1 MKAKRNLIQNC
12 LLCALVLVVFVVDA
26 QPVITQQPT
35 NQTAVVGGG
44 ATFNVAVSGTGPF
57 NYQWQFNGTYLPN
70 GIITT
75 VAGNGTAGYGGDSS
89 SATNAEINKPYD
101 VAMDANG
108 NLFIADYGNNRIRKV
123 STNGIISTVA
133 GNILNPNA
141 VAVDANGNLFIAY
154 NGNYIIK
161 VSTNSNITTVAGNG
175 NQGYAGDGGIAT
187 NAEING
193 AQGIA
198 VDASGNLF
206 IADTWNN
213 RIRKV
218 STNGI
223 ISTVA
228 GNGVRGYAG
237 DSGAATNAEFYFPI
251 GIAVDASGNLFI
263 GDNDNYCIRKVSTN
277 GIILT
282 VASIT
287 NPSGP
292 DGIALDASGNLF
304 VANSGYI
311 FQASTNG
318 TVIRVAGNGGQ
329 GFAGDGGS
337 ATSAT
342 LYYPNG
348 VAVDANGNLFIA
360 DKGNNRI
367 RKVSSSPSLVL
378 NSISANNA
386 GSYSVI
392 ITSSS
397 GSVTSSVATLLLPP
411 SIIAQPQNQFAI
423 LGGSASFSVSVSSA
437 TDPSYQW
444 YCLNNLSQA
453 GASAQVAYGYCVGAT
468 VTNGGAG
475 YTTIPNVRFVGGG
488 GSGAMGTASISNG
501 MVTTITVTNVGSG
514 YTSLPAVL
522 IDAPTGTL
530 VGQTNST
537 LTLNPVTTNNAG
549 NYYVVITNGD
559 GSVTSSVATLATA
572 VVPSITQQPTNQS
585 IVLGNTAVFSVV
597 VSGTGPF
604 SYQWCSNS
612 VSIVNATNA
621 TLTLNTV
628 QTNFAASYSVIVT
641 NVVGSV
647 TSSNAMLTVLI
658 PPSFTKQPTNQSIV
672 LGNTA
677 VFSVVANGTS
687 PFSYQWRSNSVSI
700 VNATNATLTLNTV
713 QTNFAAS
720 YSVIVTNL
728 CGSVTSSNAL
738 LTVLT
743 PPSIIQQPQ
752 NQTVSTGSNASF
764 NVVAIG
770 TSPLGYQWW
779 MVCSQQSNATAG
791 PIVINGFVVA
801 VTMTNVGS
809 GYLAIPTVQFVGGSG
824 SGATGTAVVSNRM
837 VTAITMNSVG
847 SGYTTPPTVQIAAP
861 TAIILTSQTNSI
873 LSLLAVVNTN
883 AGNYFVVV
891 KNNYGSVT
899 SSFASLIVAPAGYNQ
914 ISSPV
919 LKNGKVNLSFV
930 GLQGTNYALDRSF
943 SLSPANWIPQV
954 TNPADANG
962 NLIFTN
968 APDPTT
974 NNFWRI
980 RTVP

>member
-12 LLCALVLVVFVVDA
+12 LLCAFVLVVFVADA

-75 VAGNGTAGYGGDSS
+75 VAGNGTAGYVGDSS
-89 SATNAEINKPYD
+89 SATNAEINNPYG
-101 VAMDANG
+101 VAVDTNG
-108 NLFIADYGNNRIRKV
+108 NLFIADYGNNRIRKA
-123 STNGIISTVA
+123 STNGIITTVVGGGYAIGDGGLATSANIST
-133 GNILNPNA
+133 PSA
-141 VAVDANGNLFIAY
+141 VTVDPNGNLFIADK
-154 NGNYIIK
+154 GNCRIRK
-161 VSTNSNITTVAGNG
+161 VSTNSIITTVAGNG
-175 NQGYAGDGGIAT
+175 AQGYAGDGGSAT
-187 NAEING
+187 NAEISG
-193 AQGIA
+193 TLGIA
-198 VDASGNLF
+198 VDGSGNLF

-223 ISTVA
+223 ITTVA
-228 GNGVRGYAG
+228 GNGVTGYAG
-237 DSGAATNAEFYFPI
+237 DGGAATNAEFYFPI

-263 GDNDNYCIRKVSTN
+263 GDNDNYRIRKVSTN
-277 GIILT
+277 GIITT
-282 VASIT
+282 VAYIA

-292 DGIALDASGNLF
+292 NGVFVDTSGNLL
-304 VANSGYI
+304 VANNGYI
-311 FQASTNG
+311 SRVSTNG
-318 TVIRVAGNGGQ
+318 TVVQVAGNGGQ

-530 VGQTNST
+530 VGQTTST
-537 LTLNPVTTNNAG
+537 LTLNPVTTNNTG

-597 VSGTGPF
+597 VSGTGPL

-641 NVVGSV
+641 N
-647 TSSNAMLTVLI
+647 
-658 PPSFTKQPTNQSIV
+658 
-672 LGNTA
+672 
-677 VFSVVANGTS
+677 
-687 PFSYQWRSNSVSI
+687 
-700 VNATNATLTLNTV
+700 
-713 QTNFAAS
+713 
-720 YSVIVTNL
+720 L
-728 CGSVTSSNAL
+728 CGSVSSSNAL

-847 SGYTTPPTVQIAAP
+847 SGYTTPPTIQIAAP
-861 TAIILTSQTNSI
+861 TAISLTGQTSNV
-873 LSLLAVVNTN
+873 LNLLAVANTN

-891 KNNYGSVT
+891 TNNYGSVT
-899 SSFASLIVAPAGYNQ
+899 SSFAILIVAPVGYNQ
-914 ISSPV
+914 ISNQHLSG
-919 LKNGKVNLSFV
+919 GKMNLSFV

-943 SLSPANWIPQV
+943 TLSPANWIPQV
-954 TNPADANG
+954 TNPADVNG

-980 RTVP
+980 RSVP

>member
-12 LLCALVLVVFVVDA
+12 LLCAFVLVVFVADA

-75 VAGNGTAGYGGDSS
+75 VAGNGVT
-89 SATNAEINKPYD
+89 
-101 VAMDANG
+101 
-108 NLFIADYGNNRIRKV
+108 
-123 STNGIISTVA
+123 
-133 GNILNPNA
+133 
-141 VAVDANGNLFIAY
+141 
-154 NGNYIIK
+154 
-161 VSTNSNITTVAGNG
+161 
-175 NQGYAGDGGIAT
+175 GYAGDG
-187 NAEING
+187 
-193 AQGIA
+193 
-198 VDASGNLF
+198 
-206 IADTWNN
+206 
-213 RIRKV
+213 
-218 STNGI
+218 
-223 ISTVA
+223 
-228 GNGVRGYAG
+228 
-237 DSGAATNAEFYFPI
+237 GAATNAEFYFPI

-263 GDNDNYCIRKVSTN
+263 GDNDNYRIRKVSTN
-277 GIILT
+277 GIITT
-282 VASIT
+282 VAYIA

-292 DGIALDASGNLF
+292 NGVFVDTSGNLL
-304 VANSGYI
+304 VANNGYI
-311 FQASTNG
+311 SRVSTNG
-318 TVIRVAGNGGQ
+318 TVVQVAGNGGQ

-530 VGQTNST
+530 VGQTTST
-537 LTLNPVTTNNAG
+537 LTLNPVTTNNTG

-597 VSGTGPF
+597 VSGTGPL

-641 NVVGSV
+641 N
-647 TSSNAMLTVLI
+647 
-658 PPSFTKQPTNQSIV
+658 
-672 LGNTA
+672 
-677 VFSVVANGTS
+677 
-687 PFSYQWRSNSVSI
+687 
-700 VNATNATLTLNTV
+700 
-713 QTNFAAS
+713 
-720 YSVIVTNL
+720 L
-728 CGSVTSSNAL
+728 CGSVSSSNAL

-847 SGYTTPPTVQIAAP
+847 SGYTTPPTIQIAAP
-861 TAIILTSQTNSI
+861 TAISLTGQTSTVLN
-873 LSLLAVVNTN
+873 LLAVANTN

-891 KNNYGSVT
+891 TNNYGSVT
-899 SSFASLIVAPAGYNQ
+899 SSFAILIVAPVGYNQ
-914 ISSPV
+914 ISNQHLSG
-919 LKNGKVNLSFV
+919 GKMNLSFV

-943 SLSPANWIPQV
+943 TLSPANWIPQV
-954 TNPADANG
+954 TNPADVNG

-980 RTVP
+980 RSVP